1 MYDITTYIKIF
12 TTLLAI
18 VNPLGA
24 VPVFLTLTSSNN
36 ESERRRIVLTASISV
51 ALVLGLSALVGQMML
66 NFFGISIASF
76 RVGGGILLLLM
87 AISMMQAKQTQAK
100 HTPEEEKEAEEKESI
115 AVVPIAMPLLS
126 GPGAISSIIIYTDQ
140 SFHPVHVSLIII
152 IGILI
157 AVITYLSLRVA
168 IPLSRMIS
176 KTGINIITR
185 LMGLL
190 LASIAIE
197 FISIGLL
204 ELFPGLAR
212 SRT

>member
-1 MYDITTYIKIF
+1 MYEITAYLKVF

-24 VPVFLTLTSSNN
+24 VPVFLTLTSNN
-36 ESERRRIVLTASISV
+36 TESERRKIAFTASLTV
-51 ALVLGLSALVGQMML
+51 ALVLALTALIGQTVL

-87 AISMMQAKQTQAK
+87 AISMMQARHSHGK
-100 HTPEEEKEAEEKESI
+100 HTPEEEREAEEKESI

-126 GPGAISSIIIYTDQ
+126 GPGAVSSVIIYTDQ
-140 SFHPVHVSLIII
+140 AFHPIHVGLMIV

-157 AVITYLSLRVA
+157 SALTYLLLRVA
-168 IPLSRMIS
+168 IPLSRRLS
-176 KTGINIITR
+176 RTGINIITR

-197 FISIGLL
+197 FISSGLI
-204 ELFPGLAR
+204 ELLPGL
-212 SRT
+212 S